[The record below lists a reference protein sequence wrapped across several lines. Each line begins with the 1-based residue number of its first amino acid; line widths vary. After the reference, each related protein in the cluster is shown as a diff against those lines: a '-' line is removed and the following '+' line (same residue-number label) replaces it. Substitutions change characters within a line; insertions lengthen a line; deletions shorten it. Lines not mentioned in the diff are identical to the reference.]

1 MISHTC
7 LENLG
12 ISLVPCIPFVP
23 RQVISF
29 TVMLHCPLCHIL
41 AAKTLDVIVD
51 AKPRDNVPLR
61 AFFRQQSHKWLLLA
75 PGPWQMHKFIEVDKG
90 DPADPVT
97 MFCVSCSSS
106 GTVQAIVV
114 RQHL

>member
-41 AAKTLDVIVD
+41 AANTLDVIVD
-51 AKPRDNVPLR
+51 AKPRDTVPLR
-61 AFFRQQSHKWLLLA
+61 AFFRQEAHQWLLLA
-75 PGPWQMHKFIEVDKG
+75 PGPWKMYKFIEVDKG
-90 DPADPVT
+90 DPADSVT

-106 GTVQAIVV
+106 GTV
-114 RQHL
+114 